1 MKKQEDEKRRQ
12 RGTGSIFR
20 KPPCRKWV
28 IQFYK
33 NGKRI
38 REATGTTEYD
48 TAKKLLRQRLHEI
61 DKNEYLARHGK
72 PARVED
78 LYDALLDHNRIN
90 RKGRAREL
98 PGRWKHLSS
107 AFGAMLAAELTTDD
121 VRHYIRKRQDA
132 GASNATVNRELATL
146 KRMFNLGTECTPP
159 KVRVVPHIPMLKESN
174 VRQGFVEDAEFSRL
188 TAETSELWLR
198 TFLELGFTYGWRH
211 SELLGLRVRQV
222 NLANRTIRLDAGTTK
237 NGEGREVTMTAK
249 VAELV
254 REAVAGKDAEAF
266 VLTRRGKPIRDFRQ
280 TWRNLCV
287 RAGLGSFACRGCG
300 ATVAGR
306 KCECGSR
313 KREYR
318 GLIPHDLR
326 RSAAKAARRAGVPE
340 SVVMAMGGWKT
351 AAMFRRYAIVS
362 SADQR
367 EAVAM
372 IERKRAEAPTVSAP
386 FSAPF
391 EKSGAEV
398 SDRKL
403 Q

>member
-1 MKKQEDEKRRQ
+1 MKQEPKRRQ

-20 KPPCRKWV
+20 KPPCKKFV

-38 REATGTTEYD
+38 REATGTTDYD

-61 DKNEYLARHGK
+61 DKNEYLARHGR

-78 LYDALLDHNRIN
+78 LYAALLEHNRVN
-90 RKGRAREL
+90 RKGRVREL
-98 PGRWKHLSS
+98 PGRWKHLDPV
-107 AFGAMLAAELTTDD
+107 FGGMPAAELTTDE
-121 VRHYIRKRQDA
+121 VRHYICKRQDA
-132 GASNATVNRELATL
+132 GAANATINRELATL

-211 SELLGLRVRQV
+211 AELLGLRVRQV
-222 NLANRTIRLDAGTTK
+222 NLAAGTIRLDVGSTK

-249 VAELV
+249 VAELL
-254 REAVAGKDAEAF
+254 REAVAGKGSESF

-287 RAGLGSFACRGCG
+287 RAGLGSLVCLECG
-300 ATVAGR
+300 AAVVAR
-306 KCECGSR
+306 KKCECGSR

-367 EAVAM
+367 EAVEL
-372 IERKRAEAPTVSAP
+372 IERKRAETAVVSAP

-391 EKSGAEV
+391 EKSDAEMRN
-398 SDRKL
+398 RKV